1 MSKVKLTVRQIVNAA
16 KRACTGDIQ
25 GIEFESVLAASGVIA
40 VGISRSP
47 VEAVTLMT
55 TGWEKKDYFI
65 DGSDY
70 LYYRGMPR

>member
-1 MSKVKLTVRQIVNAA
+1 MSKAKLTVRQIVTAA
-16 KRACTGDIQ
+16 KRACSGNIQ
-25 GIEFESVLAASGVIA
+25 GIEFESDLAASGVIA
-40 VGISRSP
+40 VGIGRSP

-55 TGWEKKDYFI
+55 EGWKKTDYFV